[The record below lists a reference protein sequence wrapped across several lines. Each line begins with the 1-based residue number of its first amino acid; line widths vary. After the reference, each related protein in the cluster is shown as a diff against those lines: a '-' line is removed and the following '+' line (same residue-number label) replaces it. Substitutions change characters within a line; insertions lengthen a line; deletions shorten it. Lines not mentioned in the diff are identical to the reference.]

1 MTKKKKGEADADEGV
16 RTVLYVVNRPYSAGE
31 APDIVKAQVK
41 KEYEDDPDT
50 LDLTFTDPQT
60 EEAAE
65 AKRARRSDRQE
76 PATWHEGGK

>member
-1 MTKKKKGEADADEGV
+1 MTKKKKADDAEEQG

-31 APDIVKAQVK
+31 APDIVKAQVR

-50 LDLTFTDPQT
+50 LDLTFTDPRT
-60 EEAAE
+60 EDAAD

-76 PATWHEGGK
+76 PGTWHEGGE